1 MSPDALSGL
10 PCAIPFR
17 ARTARFDRPAA
28 SLAELLKG
36 EGAEFIHMA
45 VWTLRGRRADRA
57 EHAELL
63 ALLEADPHGGKDAVI
78 AALAAD
84 APAAETGRSLPGL
97 ANYLQLRK
105 RRGTPVVG
113 PLLAGIIA
121 LYLRYPRLGWPA
133 RFVRSVPGKVRYTYR
148 HSRKFLYRL
157 AGRMQV
163 PNPVE
168 VRLALGG
175 ERSDPPENLEP
186 AVAAYYQ
193 RLVGAFDR
201 RGKRA

>member
-1 MSPDALSGL
+1 MSPDALAGL

-28 SLAELLKG
+28 SLAELLQG
-36 EGAEFIHMA
+36 DGADFVHMA
-45 VWTLRGRRADRA
+45 VWTLRGRRAEAA
-57 EHAELL
+57 EHARLL
-63 ALLEADPHGGKDAVI
+63 ALLEASPRGGKGAVI
-78 AALAAD
+78 DLLAAD
-84 APAAETGRSLPGL
+84 AEAAEESRTLPGL
-97 ANYLQLRK
+97 ANYLLMRQ

-113 PLLAGIIA
+113 PLLAGITA
-121 LYLRYPRLGWPA
+121 LHLRYPGLGWPA
-133 RFVRSVPGKVRYTYR
+133 RFARSIPGKFRYTYR
-148 HSRKFLYRL
+148 HSRKFLYKL

-175 ERSDPPENLEP
+175 ERADPPENLEP
-186 AVAAYYQ
+186 TVAAYYE